1 MTDNSDPDRV
11 GTFVRWRIAF
21 YAAGDVT
28 ALHNLMYLLDGWW
41 TYSFKDKP
49 QRENVHLHPH
59 INVDIDATW
68 DNLEY
73 QACLFSLSPLR
84 SSLSG
89 CHPSAISWGG
99 AKAYTLEERSSG
111 KLPLGIFECQPPQ
124 GKRLVLITAQVE
136 GDNSLS
142 FLFHGGTW
150 LFRDAFEA
158 AQVAGYKD
166 ETSNVY
172 YRVVPN
178 MDAASDDEQQR
189 LLNVL
194 GDGVLKNVAARVTVD
209 GRAPV
214 GTPAH
219 AFLKTLRERPHLFF
233 A

>member
-1 MTDNSDPDRV
+1 M
-11 GTFVRWRIAF
+11 
-21 YAAGDVT
+21 
-28 ALHNLMYLLDGWW
+28 
-41 TYSFKDKP
+41 
-49 QRENVHLHPH
+49 
-59 INVDIDATW
+59 
-68 DNLEY
+68 
-73 QACLFSLSPLR
+73 
-84 SSLSG
+84 
-89 CHPSAISWGG
+89 
-99 AKAYTLEERSSG
+99 
-111 KLPLGIFECQPPQ
+111 
-124 GKRLVLITAQVE
+124 LITAQVE

-172 YRVVPN
+172 YRVVPTL
-178 MDAASDDEQQR
+178 DAASDDEQQR

-219 AFLKTLRERPHLFF
+219 AFLKTLRERPHLYF

>member
-1 MTDNSDPDRV
+1 M
-11 GTFVRWRIAF
+11 
-21 YAAGDVT
+21 
-28 ALHNLMYLLDGWW
+28 
-41 TYSFKDKP
+41 
-49 QRENVHLHPH
+49 
-59 INVDIDATW
+59 
-68 DNLEY
+68 
-73 QACLFSLSPLR
+73 
-84 SSLSG
+84 
-89 CHPSAISWGG
+89 
-99 AKAYTLEERSSG
+99 
-111 KLPLGIFECQPPQ
+111 GIFECQPPQ
-124 GKRLVLITAQVE
+124 GKRLVLITVQVE
-136 GDNSLS
+136 GDNLLS

-150 LFRDAFEA
+150 LYRDAFEA
-158 AQVAGYKD
+158 SQIAGYKD

-219 AFLKTLRERPHLFF
+219 AFLKALRERPHLFF